1 MNISLRS
8 IENIHS
14 NTTMATTTT
23 LPGSEAIDFNLKV
36 EYAAKLYY
44 YDFGKWTPIMGALLL
59 SGIVPTE
66 YWTNTP
72 DDTEN
77 SEKPPSFWVKQF
89 EELLQGLWK
98 IDEAGEEIIPE
109 SNQKHLRGLD
119 GEMLATTGSTR
130 FLDAR
135 RVLKHWDTKCED
147 ENEYLLELDPV
158 VFVAWLEELCW
169 NEEIRFFDRIWLDAF
184 LKLHGIASN
193 KAILPTGIVESF
205 QKLTDIGDD
214 GSWHPLVDDIV
225 EAQREAVSKGKDRYA
240 IEVIFPLVIR
250 ILDDRRAIDRK
261 NEAYV
266 SGKSLPVRM
275 GDDSVYIL
283 KRDSLRVQLNR
294 LKAKHFAPR

>member
-1 MNISLRS
+1 
-8 IENIHS
+8 
-14 NTTMATTTT
+14 MATTTT

-36 EYAAKLYY
+36 DNAAKLYY

-72 DDTEN
+72 DVSEN
-77 SEKPPSFWVKQF
+77 SEKPPLFWLKQF
-89 EELLQGLWK
+89 EELIQGLWK
-98 IDEAGEEIIPE
+98 MDEAGEETIPE
-109 SNQKHLRGLD
+109 RNQKHLRGLD
-119 GEMLATTGSTR
+119 GEMLVTTGSPR

-147 ENEYLLELDPV
+147 EKQYLLELDPSD
-158 VFVAWLEELCW
+158 FVIWLEELCW
-169 NEEIRFFDRIWLDAF
+169 NEEIRFFDRVWLDAF
-184 LKLHGIASN
+184 LKLHGIAPN

-214 GSWHPLVDDIV
+214 GSWHPLAADIV
-225 EAQREAVSKGKDRYA
+225 EAQREAVSKGKDRYS
-240 IEVIFPLVIR
+240 IEVIFPLLIR
-250 ILDDRRAIDRK
+250 ILDDRGALDRA
-261 NEAYV
+261 NEDYV

-275 GDDSVYIL
+275 DDESLYTL

-294 LKAKHFAPR
+294 LKAKHFASR